1 MSEQLPGWL
10 DQKVKDSEEKI
21 KARQKAEVIQL
32 PLWQTVE
39 RAIPNH
45 IARSSLFAPIA
56 RGRRKFHDK
65 EALVSRA
72 DVKIY
77 FTGKQLDEA
86 DCDVWMQL
94 LHIANQYPLGE
105 PVPINRAEALRSI
118 GRNTGNND
126 YLWLHESIRR
136 LHLASIEIETSKYQ
150 IRKGPRVEALHMIDG
165 FSYEPEDE
173 TYYLRMDKRWILL
186 FSNAE
191 FALVDWEKRFLIQ
204 KRVDLAK
211 RLQRL
216 VATSADKVQRYSL
229 EYLKEVCCYDS
240 PMRKFR
246 EALVEAM
253 NELER
258 LHIIKTPKIETSSQ
272 GKEQA
277 CWKRIKD

>member
-136 LHLASIEIETSKYQ
+136 LHLASIEIGYFCPKVRIGLIQVSLCLKCFEKAIMRHG
-150 IRKGPRVEALHMIDG
+150 IRCCWCNVSR
-165 FSYEPEDE
+165 S
-173 TYYLRMDKRWILL
+173 LL
-186 FSNAE
+186 F
-191 FALVDWEKRFLIQ
+191 
-204 KRVDLAK
+204 
-211 RLQRL
+211 
-216 VATSADKVQRYSL
+216 
-229 EYLKEVCCYDS
+229 
-240 PMRKFR
+240 
-246 EALVEAM
+246 
-253 NELER
+253 
-258 LHIIKTPKIETSSQ
+258 ETMFT
-272 GKEQA
+272 GA
-277 CWKRIKD
+277 CLGIAF